1 MAASF
6 HPELAD
12 DDRVHQLFVTLV
24 DEVRT
29 GNFAAKTRG

>member
-12 DDRVHQLFVTLV
+12 DDRVHQLFLNMVQ
-24 DEVRT
+24 
-29 GNFAAKTRG
+29 G